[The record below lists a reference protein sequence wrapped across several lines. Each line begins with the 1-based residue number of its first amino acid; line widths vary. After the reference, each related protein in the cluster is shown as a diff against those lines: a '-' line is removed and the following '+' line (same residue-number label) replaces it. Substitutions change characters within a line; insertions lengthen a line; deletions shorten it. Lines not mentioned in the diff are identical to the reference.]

1 MKNILIANPKGGS
14 GKSTIATNLAGFFA
28 QQDDKVILSD
38 LDRQQSATSWLDRRP
53 ANYPLI
59 TAHQTKDKS
68 TIKEKLVNKTQWMI
82 TDSPGGFRDDKLS
95 EAVKQ
100 ADCIIVPVQPSA
112 FDMGATQDFL
122 DILNAE
128 KAIRKNKTFI
138 ALVGMRV
145 NYRTHAALKLVEFLE
160 QTDLPV
166 LTYLRNAQI
175 YVTAAEQGLSIFDM
189 RPSQVAHDIAQW
201 QPILDWIKE
210 TT

>member
-28 QQDDKVILSD
+28 QHDKVILSD

-59 TAHQTKDKS
+59 TAHQTKNKS
-68 TIKEKLVNKTQWMI
+68 TIKEKLVNKTQWII
-82 TDSPGGFRDDKLS
+82 TDSPGGFREDKLS

-145 NYRTHAALKLVEFLE
+145 NYRTHAAIKLVEFLE

>member
-14 GKSTIATNLAGFFA
+14 GKTTIATNLAGFFA
-28 QQDDKVILSD
+28 RQDDKVILSD

-59 TAHQTKDKS
+59 SAHQTKDKS
-68 TIKEKLVNKTQWMI
+68 TIKEKLVNKTQWII